1 MPTSGSP
8 AVAVQV
14 ENEAPTSSGA
24 TLATPP
30 AMTRTDNPAGT
41 TVPRSS
47 VIIGSAEG
55 PGGGANATTPV
66 GRLAPVSNLPP
77 LRVLILDDAAFAEL
91 AVAALKEVGYT
102 CEWERADSR
111 EAFLARLSESKY
123 DLILADYSL
132 PAIDGMTALR
142 LFCEHQV
149 DIPFIIVSGVLGE
162 ERAIEAVKAGATDYV
177 LKARLARLGTIV
189 QRALQEKEEQRER
202 RHAEAALRRSEER
215 FRIVAQGTHD
225 AVWDW
230 DLVTDG
236 VERNES
242 FLEIFGY
249 TPDQV
254 EATRAW
260 WQDRIHPDDRERVV
274 SGIRAL
280 IDGGGHAWSAEYRF
294 LRGDGSFAYVF
305 DRGHVIHDRSGKPVR
320 MIGARMDITARQ
332 QAAEEIRGLNES
344 LERRVRERTA
354 QLEVANA
361 ELETFSY
368 SVSHDLRAP
377 LRAIKG
383 FSKVLL
389 EDYAAKFD
397 EQGKDCLERVCANI
411 LRMDQLIED
420 LLKLSQVSRHN
431 LERASVDLSALA
443 QSITADLQQ
452 RQPGR
457 VATFVIA
464 DGLQANGDPH
474 LLRVLLE
481 NLLGNAWK
489 YTSKHAAARI
499 ELGVTVQE
507 GERVCFVRDDGAGF
521 DMTFADKLF
530 VPFQRLH
537 GPAEFEGTGIG
548 LATVYRII
556 RRHGGRVWAEG
567 APEQGATFYFTLEA

>member
-1 MPTSGSP
+1 MIS
-8 AVAVQV
+8 A
-14 ENEAPTSSGA
+14 APPEP
-24 TLATPP
+24 LPH
-30 AMTRTDNPAGT
+30 
-41 TVPRSS
+41 
-47 VIIGSAEG
+47 
-55 PGGGANATTPV
+55 PG
-66 GRLAPVSNLPP
+66 P
-77 LRVLILDDAAFAEL
+77 LRILILDDAPFVDL

-102 CEWERADSR
+102 CEWERVENR
-111 EAFLARLSESKY
+111 EEFLARLSESTY

-132 PAIDGMTALR
+132 PSIDGMTALR
-142 LFCEHQV
+142 LFCERQV

-215 FRIVAQGTHD
+215 FQIVAQATHD

-230 DLVTDG
+230 ELVTG
-236 VERNES
+236 TVERNEG
-242 FLEIFGY
+242 FQELFGY

-254 EATRAW
+254 EATIAW
-260 WQDRIHPDDRERVV
+260 WEDHIHPDDRERVV
-274 SGIRAL
+274 AGIHAI
-280 IDGGGHAWSAEYRF
+280 IDGGGPAWSAEYRF
-294 LRGDGSFAYVF
+294 FRGDGSVAYVF

-320 MIGARMDITARQ
+320 MIGARMDITMRQ
-332 QAAEEIRGLNES
+332 QAQEEIRRLNES
-344 LERRVRERTA
+344 LERRVLERTA
-354 QLEVANA
+354 ELGVANARLEVANA

-377 LRAIKG
+377 LRAIRG
-383 FSKVLL
+383 FSKALQ
-389 EDYAAKFD
+389 EDYSAKLD
-397 EQGKDCLERVCANI
+397 EHGKDQLERVAANA

-431 LERASVDLSALA
+431 LQRVSVDLSALA
-443 QSITADLQQ
+443 QSIAADLQQ

-457 VATFVIA
+457 VATFIIA
-464 DGLQANGDPH
+464 DGLQASGDPH

-499 ELGVTVQE
+499 ELGVTVHE

-521 DMTFADKLF
+521 DMAHADKLF
-530 VPFQRLH
+530 APFQRLH

-548 LATVYRII
+548 LATVYRIV

-567 APEQGATFYFTLEA
+567 APEQGATIYFTLEP

>member
-1 MPTSGSP
+1 MATSISL
-8 AVAVQV
+8 AVPVQV
-14 ENEAPTSSGA
+14 ENEAPTSSG
-24 TLATPP
+24 P
-30 AMTRTDNPAGT
+30 
-41 TVPRSS
+41 
-47 VIIGSAEG
+47 
-55 PGGGANATTPV
+55 TTPV
-66 GRLAPVSNLPP
+66 GRLAPVSAQPP

-111 EAFLARLSESKY
+111 EAFLARLSESTY

-142 LFCEHQV
+142 LFCERQV

-215 FRIVAQGTHD
+215 FRIVAQATHD

-230 DLVTDG
+230 DLVTDA

-242 FLEIFGY
+242 FLELFGY

-254 EATRAW
+254 EATGAW
-260 WQDRIHPDDRERVV
+260 WQDHIHPDDRERVV
-274 SGIRAL
+274 SGIHAL
-280 IDGGGHAWSAEYRF
+280 IDGGGHGWSAEYRF

-332 QAAEEIRGLNES
+332 QAAEEIRTLNES

-354 QLEVANA
+354 QLEVANT

-383 FSKVLL
+383 FSKALL
-389 EDYAAKFD
+389 EDYAAKLD
-397 EQGKDCLERVCANI
+397 EQGKDYLERVCANT
-411 LRMDQLIED
+411 LRMEQLIED

-443 QSITADLQQ
+443 QSITANLQQ

-464 DGLQANGDPH
+464 DGLQASGDPH
-474 LLRVLLE
+474 LLRDLLE

-507 GERVCFVRDDGAGF
+507 GERVYFVRDDGAGF
-521 DMTFADKLF
+521 DMTYADKLF

-548 LATVYRII
+548 LATVYRIV

-567 APEQGATFYFTLEA
+567 APEQGATFYFTLEP